1 MGQALSLQDIAR
13 LQTALKYTKV
23 TKERQGSG
31 CFNQCASQEVLQSVL
46 LQIGEDGRPVCII
59 MYISC
64 LLLTLTS
71 WTMLDSARQQV
82 KDVKLTCTRPWQQSF
97 LSGLTSMEGLL
108 RVRIIQIFQMNVK
121 TDSPSSEEPSW
132 KLCQLCRK
140 TIRSVRSCLRV
151 WFIWIPRCK
160 GWLRR
165 WKHGVCFR
173 GGNDD
178 RLPWFVVP
186 LTLPLIASEC
196 FGSGRNLHIFGF
208 GHQDSWLV
216 GNN

>member
-1 MGQALSLQDIAR
+1 
-13 LQTALKYTKV
+13 
-23 TKERQGSG
+23 
-31 CFNQCASQEVLQSVL
+31 
-46 LQIGEDGRPVCII
+46 

-71 WTMLDSARQQV
+71 LTMLDSARQQV

-108 RVRIIQIFQMNVK
+108 CSLESENHSDEWYECQDRFSFQWRAFLEAMPAMQKNHPV
-121 TDSPSSEEPSW
+121 
-132 KLCQLCRK
+132 C
-140 TIRSVRSCLRV
+140 RSCLRV

-173 GGNDD
+173 GGNND

-208 GHQDSWLV
+208 GHKDSTPLTWLATV
-216 GNN
+216 KVLSRW